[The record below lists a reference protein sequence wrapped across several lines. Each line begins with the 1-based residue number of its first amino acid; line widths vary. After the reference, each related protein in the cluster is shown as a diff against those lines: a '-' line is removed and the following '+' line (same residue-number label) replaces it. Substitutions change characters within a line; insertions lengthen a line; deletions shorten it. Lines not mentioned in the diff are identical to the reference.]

1 MTENLLKI
9 EICKQLSKLENL
21 KDCRAFYKLFF
32 KHKLY
37 DAKYGEE
44 GHLDYRD
51 KPIEQLTFDEV
62 LTSFTVIQREDYWE
76 GGYDYI
82 FEGYLKDKTF
92 ERLYNRLQEL
102 IREVE
107 YENR

>member
-1 MTENLLKI
+1 MKENLSKI
-9 EICKQLSKLENL
+9 EICKQLPKPENL

-44 GHLDYRD
+44 GHLDYRN

-76 GGYDYI
+76 GCYDYI

-102 IREVE
+102 IKEVE
-107 YENR
+107 DENR